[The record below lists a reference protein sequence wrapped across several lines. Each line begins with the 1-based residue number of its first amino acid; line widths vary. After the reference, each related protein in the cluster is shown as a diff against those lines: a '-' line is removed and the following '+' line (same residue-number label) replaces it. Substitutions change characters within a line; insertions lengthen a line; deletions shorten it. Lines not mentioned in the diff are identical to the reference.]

1 MGIGLEST
9 IVDFTEDVPVVLRP
23 GYISLEMLQE
33 VLGDVR
39 MDKGLIKPDSK
50 VHPKAPGMKY
60 RHYAPKADLAIV
72 EGPTEEV
79 INAINQFVKEDQA
92 NGLQAGIIATEETI
106 SRYPCGTVKCIG
118 SREAEETIAHNLY
131 EVLREFDQF
140 QVSKI
145 YSEAFYTPKMGQA
158 IMNRLLK
165 AAGHKIINIRSDH
178 GGFELKQEIIKY
190 LEEKNIEYKDY
201 GCYSTESTDY
211 PIYAKKVAHGIL
223 DGECELGILV
233 CGTGIGISITANKI
247 KGIRAAVCTDCFT
260 AEATRL
266 HNDANIL
273 ALGGRVVGPGL
284 AVKIVDTFLNTP
296 FSGDERH
303 IRRIAQIETE

>member
-1 MGIGLEST
+1 MR
-9 IVDFTEDVPVVLRP
+9 VA
-23 GYISLEMLQE
+23 
-33 VLGDVR
+33 LG
-39 MDKGLIKPDSK
+39 
-50 VHPKAPGMKY
+50 
-60 RHYAPKADLAIV
+60 
-72 EGPTEEV
+72 
-79 INAINQFVKEDQA
+79 
-92 NGLQAGIIATEETI
+92 
-106 SRYPCGTVKCIG
+106 
-118 SREAEETIAHNLY
+118 
-131 EVLREFDQF
+131 
-140 QVSKI
+140 
-145 YSEAFYTPKMGQA
+145 
-158 IMNRLLK
+158 
-165 AAGHKIINIRSDH
+165 SDH

-190 LEEKNIEYKDY
+190 LEEKQIAYKDY
-201 GCYSTESTDY
+201 GCHSTESTDY

-223 DGECELGILV
+223 DGECDLGILV

-296 FSGDERH
+296 LSGDERH